1 MIIFLTFYWT
11 MKTVETLSPPSVFLR
26 GPSLGHALDEDPQ
39 LLQALV
45 GPHAHPYDA
54 DPKAVLLWVGG
65 RER

>member
-45 GPHAHPYDA
+45 GSNTHAYDA
-54 DPKAVLLWVGG
+54 DAQPVLP
-65 RER
+65 